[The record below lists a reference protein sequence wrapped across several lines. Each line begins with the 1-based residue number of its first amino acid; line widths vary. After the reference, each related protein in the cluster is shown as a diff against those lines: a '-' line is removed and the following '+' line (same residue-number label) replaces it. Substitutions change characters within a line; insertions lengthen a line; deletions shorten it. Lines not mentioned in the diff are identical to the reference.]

1 MTSWHNVYGR
11 KMHRFSN
18 GRQCPPCP
26 PRTSARG
33 KPEGDLVLTKEP
45 LGGVDGVLGSIA
57 RGLVNQCL
65 LIHHLRVSITP
76 SPGWRLV
83 ISPEELSPSLIRNA
97 NIKPATFHSSCDS
110 IVVSSQPTALNQSL
124 NTLERVCVFVLT
136 LPLLITLLFT
146 CTDLARLDRRKF

>member
-1 MTSWHNVYGR
+1 MFTVG

-18 GRQCPPCP
+18 GRRCP

-33 KPEGDLVLTKEP
+33 KPESNMVIAQQP
-45 LGGVDGVLGSIA
+45 LGGGDGVLGSVA

-65 LIHHLRVSITP
+65 LIHRSKVSITP
-76 SPGWRLV
+76 SRGRRLV
-83 ISPEELSPSLIRNA
+83 ILPEELSPSLIHNA

-110 IVVSSQPTALNQSL
+110 ILVSSQSTTLNQSL
-124 NTLERVCVFVLT
+124 NTLERICVFVLT

-146 CTDLARLDRRKF
+146 CTDLARLDRQNV